1 MKDNFLGIFIK
12 NKRDEL
18 DMSLREF
25 GKMCDI
31 SHTTID
37 CIEKGYDPR
46 TGKEINITNN
56 TFSKL
61 SKALN
66 VPLSKL
72 VELSQDIQGQPTPVS
87 ESGIEESREQFMKA
101 AEEMKKAVEKIN
113 SGIIPKTDFQII
125 KTTCPID
132 GTEQVIYQVFY
143 IVDGNRFPM
152 PNNGC
157 ENYHLCDQCDKCR
170 SDTMVIV
177 MK

>member
-1 MKDNFLGIFIK
+1 MFDSVKFVRDLCKEKNIPISTFEKECGFSNGYLNPVKLKKIPYDRAVIMAERLGITAQEIL
-12 NKRDEL
+12 E
-18 DMSLREF
+18 
-25 GKMCDI
+25 GPA
-31 SHTTID
+31 
-37 CIEKGYDPR
+37 EKE
-46 TGKEINITNN
+46 K
-56 TFSKL
+56 
-61 SKALN
+61 
-66 VPLSKL
+66 
-72 VELSQDIQGQPTPVS
+72 PTSVS

-170 SDTMVIV
+170 SDTMVKV

>member
-1 MKDNFLGIFIK
+1 MGNRIRELRKERHMTMKQLG
-12 NKRDEL
+12 
-18 DMSLREF
+18 
-25 GKMCDI
+25 
-31 SHTTID
+31 
-37 CIEKGYDPR
+37 EKLGLAESTVSQYE
-46 TGKEINITNN
+46 TGKRSPDNETLLKLGEIFGVTVGYILGAEE
-56 TFSKL
+56 K
-61 SKALN
+61 
-66 VPLSKL
+66 
-72 VELSQDIQGQPTPVS
+72 EQPTPVS

-170 SDTMVIV
+170 SDTMVKV

>member
-1 MKDNFLGIFIK
+1 MGNRIRELRKERHMTMKQLG
-12 NKRDEL
+12 
-18 DMSLREF
+18 
-25 GKMCDI
+25 
-31 SHTTID
+31 
-37 CIEKGYDPR
+37 EKLGLAESTVSQYE
-46 TGKEINITNN
+46 TGKRSPDNETLLKLGEIFGVTVGYILGAEE
-56 TFSKL
+56 KE
-61 SKALN
+61 K
-66 VPLSKL
+66 
-72 VELSQDIQGQPTPVS
+72 PTPVS

-170 SDTMVIV
+170 SDTMVKV